1 MAIVAYLG
9 DNVKDYCKNTREK
22 IEELEL
28 CCKNHPKTP
37 LAFHSTYQRG
47 IKETGEVVTIHVMI
61 CHECAKASKS
71 DSKKGCTVAILP
83 DFLSPHKHFGADE
96 IETVVFQ
103 NDEDTP
109 VNDIDTAASPYT
121 VNRWLKEFGE
131 KIGGWISN
139 LKYIAIERDCV
150 VSECALKELSAVESL
165 KILLEALP
173 RIKSCGNLLSRA
185 LLWWQTRSSP
195 LSLSV

>member
-1 MAIVAYLG
+1 MRFS
-9 DNVKDYCKNTREK
+9 CKNTREK

-173 RIKSCGNLLSRA
+173 RIKSCCNLLSRA